1 MQWVCPVQH
10 WRPPDHDVAIW
21 QSAALQMAIC
31 LTAAGDRAE
40 RGGVRQCFLNQR
52 WNSPLRFQEVPD
64 ELQSFRATGS
74 ASTLRFFRY
83 KSGVIFNFTSRLQ
96 VPRYQ

>member
-1 MQWVCPVQH
+1 MTSLG
-10 WRPPDHDVAIW
+10 W
-21 QSAALQMAIC
+21 QSVALQMAIC

-52 WNSPLRFQEVPD
+52 WNTAQIREVPD

-74 ASTLRFFRY
+74 ALHLFFRY
-83 KSGVIFNFTSRLQ
+83 KSWVIS
-96 VPRYQ
+96 